1 MYIGFCI
8 LSILWKQKEEN
19 IDVYI
24 YWVLYS
30 QDFLELEIIKQFVVH
45 V

>member
-1 MYIGFCI
+1 MYTGFI
-8 LSILWKQKEEN
+8 LSIPFKQKDEN
-19 IDVYI
+19 IDVHI

-30 QDFLELEIIKQFVVH
+30 QDFLELEIIKQFVVY